1 MKRNIS
7 NKRNVIYFLLLII
20 SLAGGN
26 IYGAKLLKFSQLKH
40 ENGTSMPSYPGGT
53 EALYNYINYKSES
66 VMAELKVMNRLSGKV
81 NVMFFVEPDGSISN
95 IVIEKSSNPYLDPIA
110 IKVIEGMPKW
120 ITGTQNGKPVR
131 VEFKLPLVFR

>member
-1 MKRNIS
+1 
-7 NKRNVIYFLLLII
+7 
-20 SLAGGN
+20 
-26 IYGAKLLKFSQLKH
+26 
-40 ENGTSMPSYPGGT
+40 MPSYPGGT

-66 VMAELKVMNRLSGKV
+66 VMAELKIMNRLSGKV

-120 ITGTQNGKPVR
+120 IPGTQNGKPVR

>member
-1 MKRNIS
+1 M
-7 NKRNVIYFLLLII
+7 
-20 SLAGGN
+20 AGGN

-120 ITGTQNGKPVR
+120 IPGTQNGKPVR

>member
-1 MKRNIS
+1 M
-7 NKRNVIYFLLLII
+7 LII

-66 VMAELKVMNRLSGKV
+66 VMAELKIMNRLSGKV
-81 NVMFFVEPDGSISN
+81 NVMFFVEPDGS
-95 IVIEKSSNPYLDPIA
+95 
-110 IKVIEGMPKW
+110 
-120 ITGTQNGKPVR
+120 
-131 VEFKLPLVFR
+131 